1 MISYEE
7 FERIVVDI
15 LQRDISSNS
24 DQSTAIEADLNQS
37 LFIVAGPGSG
47 KTTVIVLKILKYI
60 FVDGI
65 EPESIIATTFTRK
78 AANELTSRILDWGYK
93 IKDYL
98 LAKLLDYN
106 IDIDDLR
113 KVAHIDFN
121 LILTGTIDSVATELI
136 KINREAGTNLPTVIE
151 NYVAKSAMTNIGVYS
166 NDRYLN
172 ENLQE
177 YIGEFS
183 EFTDI

>member
-106 IDIDDLR
+106 IDIDDLTF
-113 KVAHIDFN
+113 KLGINTNKFID
-121 LILTGTIDSVATELI
+121 ILTNRNNDFTI
-136 KINREAGTNLPTVIE
+136 
-151 NYVAKSAMTNIGVYS
+151 
-166 NDRYLN
+166 YLKMYN
-172 ENLQE
+172 TLLEM
-177 YIGEFS
+177 
-183 EFTDI
+183 